1 MTLRYFNLAKVL
13 IAMHCGARNDVF
25 VRKMKRRLLV
35 LFANFFQL
43 KIFFKYYN
51 NVLKKILSLHR
62 QDCFKSVTY
71 LSYENMA
78 KGLVLVSSESYLRS

>member
-1 MTLRYFNLAKVL
+1 
-13 IAMHCGARNDVF
+13 MHCGARNDVF
-25 VRKMKRRLLV
+25 VKKMKRRLLV
-35 LFANFFQL
+35 LFAHFFQL
-43 KIFFKYYN
+43 KIFFKYY